1 MTERSA
7 VLRVMA
13 VDCCEHTLAAL
24 HKLPAAQIRSGNRAS
39 LRNDVVVNLIVV
51 GITQYPVRRFFLS
64 ELRRVYPTAPVMVLR
79 RETTGPDAVEESV
92 RGEFI
97 LSDLP
102 ENDDYEV
109 VRLLRSIMP
118 FPACQ
123 HLHKEYAYNI
133 VRQVIRIL
141 STQYSD
147 PALDLN
153 RVAKELPMSRKRL
166 SRILNQQV
174 GISFRQLL
182 RDMRIEEAK
191 RILTSRQF
199 SVKEVA
205 LLVGFSDSH
214 YFSRSFKESTGLR
227 AGEYQSRTQVF

>member
-1 MTERSA
+1 
-7 VLRVMA
+7 VF
-13 VDCCEHTLAAL
+13 
-24 HKLPAAQIRSGNRAS
+24 
-39 LRNDVVVNLIVV
+39 VNLIVV
-51 GITQYPVRRFFLS
+51 GISHYPVRRVFLS
-64 ELRRVYPTAPVMVLR
+64 ELRRVYPTVPVMVLR
-79 RETTGPDAVEESV
+79 RESIGPDGFEECV

-97 LSDLP
+97 LSDLHK
-102 ENDDYEV
+102 NDDYEL
-109 VRLLRSIMP
+109 VRMLRGIMP

-123 HLHKEYAYNI
+123 HLQKGYAYNI

-141 STQYSD
+141 SRQYSD
-147 PALDLN
+147 PELDLD

-214 YFSRSFKESTGLR
+214 YFSRSFKESTGVR
-227 AGEYQSRTQVF
+227 AGEYQSHTQLF